1 MGARTLRERWR
12 YQTEEEGARYD
23 DDDDDDDPGG
33 ACWMYCGG
41 NAQFQVSRAAY
52 TNTYKYNGFK
62 IIKLLERTRRW
73 LHSESTLVS
82 RYQILVID
90 YDN

>member
-1 MGARTLRERWR
+1 MDVLRWGRTVPSIQGRIHEHK
-12 YQTEEEGARYD
+12 
-23 DDDDDDDPGG
+23 
-33 ACWMYCGG
+33 
-41 NAQFQVSRAAY
+41 
-52 TNTYKYNGFK
+52 YKYNGFK